1 MRASLCIIILIYCNS
16 ILSYIYYKIIHRNLT
31 YLSLYGNELTG
42 MVPPEIG
49 DLTNLTYFLL
59 SNNQLTGEIPSEIGN
74 LMNLMKLYLHN
85 NFFEQ
90 EIPQN
95 LCELNID
102 WSNDSYFSIYN
113 NQLCPPYPECIEE
126 FIGYQDNYECGECS
140 FYLGDIN
147 DDLTLNVV
155 DIVLVVLCVLSGT
168 CNHCSDFNQDGSTD
182 ILDIIG
188 VTNVILDN

>member
-1 MRASLCIIILIYCNS
+1 MC
-16 ILSYIYYKIIHRNLT
+16 
-31 YLSLYGNELTG
+31 
-42 MVPPEIG
+42 
-49 DLTNLTYFLL
+49 
-59 SNNQLTGEIPSEIGN
+59 

-147 DDLTLNVV
+147 DDGAINVLDVVLIIGFIIGSNSPSDSEFLAGDYNEDGELNVL
-155 DIVLVVLCVLSGT
+155 DVVA
-168 CNHCSDFNQDGSTD
+168 
-182 ILDIIG
+182 IISLII
-188 VTNVILDN
+188 N